1 MFYLIGDIHGHFQK
15 LSHLVDKIKKYLT
28 LDDSLVF
35 LGDYIDRGYQS
46 FEVIDYLVSLKDDYN
61 TILLKGNHEDMFL
74 NYLKG
79 YDVSIFMYNGGHATI
94 QSYEET
100 IGSLKLPQAH
110 KNFFNSLK
118 LYYETE
124 DFIAVHAGLRQGTS
138 LQQQSEH
145 DLLWIREE
153 FYQKQ
158 YTWDKT
164 VIFGHTATF
173 NITVLPIYE
182 VYDDKKK
189 NIIGIDTG
197 AAYGGPLTCLRMPDR
212 QIFQSY

>member
-1 MFYLIGDIHGHFQK
+1 
-15 LSHLVDKIKKYLT
+15 VDKIKKYLT

-94 QSYEET
+94 QSYEEN
-100 IGSLKLPQAH
+100 IGALTLPQSH

-118 LYYETE
+118 LYYETG

-153 FYQKQ
+153 FYQEQ
-158 YTWDKT
+158 YTWDKK